1 MLTPQEVQEKTF
13 PKALRGYDMP
23 SVDDFLEPLAQD
35 YATLYQENEVL
46 KEKLRVLVKK
56 LEEYHDR
63 EEEVKAVAAKCAKMM
78 QETPTQ
84 NPDVAQEE
92 ERLSLA
98 KQAAAHFIE
107 AVEKD
112 VKAHLELLETLKTRD
127 LGEKETRKKPYDYE
141 SEAPAES
148 EPEKPKEEAY
158 PMADRPTI
166 KFDNLQFGSNYDP
179 TKE

>member
-13 PKALRGYDMP
+13 QKALRGYDMP
-23 SVDDFLEPLAQD
+23 SVDDFLESLSQD
-35 YATLYQENEVL
+35 YTTIYQENEVL

-78 QETPTQ
+78 QGAPTE

-98 KQAAAHFIE
+98 KQTAAHFIE
-107 AVEKD
+107 TIEKD

-127 LGEKETRKKPYDYE
+127 LGEKERKKPYDYD
-141 SEAPAES
+141 SEAPADEQ
-148 EPEKPKEEAY
+148 PAQPKAEAY
-158 PMADRPTI
+158 PASDRPTI

-179 TKE
+179 KAND

>member
-35 YATLYQENEVL
+35 YTTLYQENEVL

-63 EEEVKAVAAKCAKMM
+63 EEEVKAVAAKCAKLM
-78 QETPTQ
+78 QEAPTQ
-84 NPDVAQEE
+84 SPDVAQEE
-92 ERLSLA
+92 ERLALA

-112 VKAHLELLETLKTRD
+112 VKAHLDLLEALKTRN
-127 LGEKETRKKPYDYE
+127 LGDKEAHKKPYDYD
-141 SEAPAES
+141 SEAPDEE
-148 EPEKPKEEAY
+148 EPPKAKDEPY
-158 PMADRPTI
+158 PASDRPTI

-179 TKE
+179 TAE